1 MVSQTVLLLYIQKQK
16 GVFQNMK
23 KQKIT
28 TLLLTMALCA
38 SAVLSGCAAS
48 AASQTEPNQ
57 STTSSTP
64 FEEAKDSGT
73 PISSDEASSVQA
85 YENDEVLSS
94 EEQAKAEQERRAEI
108 AEKYSIY
115 EPYGM
120 TYDTEKD
127 RFFYNGQVVRYFKDH
142 INSNETNG
150 FSYDDGVIDVEPIRD
165 EDGTLTGLK
174 QSSDADFNARTK
186 EQEALKAELE
196 KAWITPGSGSFEQG
210 DPNYRDDSLD
220 AYTEFGVS
228 YDKSSNHWMYGEKPI
243 YILYDK
249 EHYTFCDKGVS
260 DGVSLNVVRDKAG
273 NIEKLVSVD
282 KGELEQF
289 VK

>member
-127 RFFYNGQVVRYFKDH
+127 RFFYNGQVVRYFKDQ

-165 EDGTLTGLK
+165 ENGTLTGLK

-186 EQEALKAELE
+186 EQEALKAEFE
-196 KAWITPGSGSFEQG
+196 KAGITAGSGSFEQG

-220 AYTEFGVS
+220 AYAEFGVS
-228 YDKSSNHWMYGEKPI
+228 YDKTSNHWMYGEKPI

-260 DGVSLNVVRDKAG
+260 DGVSLNVVRDKDG
-273 NIEKLVSVD
+273 NIEKLVYVD

>member
-1 MVSQTVLLLYIQKQK
+1 MVSQIVLLLYIQKQK

-28 TLLLTMALCA
+28 TLLLTMVLCA
-38 SAVLSGCAAS
+38 SAVLSGC

-127 RFFYNGQVVRYFKDH
+127 RFFYNGQVVRYFKDQ

-150 FSYDDGVIDVEPIRD
+150 FSYCSATSFLRNWDSI
-165 EDGTLTGLK
+165 
-174 QSSDADFNARTK
+174 
-186 EQEALKAELE
+186 LE
-196 KAWITPGSGSFEQG
+196 KKRANLRSISEPARLRQPPPRSTGSAHARGRAQSIREERRIAAPPVLFALLWVRLLSALYGPFCGPLRPFGGCPRGVTP
-210 DPNYRDDSLD
+210 P
-220 AYTEFGVS
+220 
-228 YDKSSNHWMYGEKPI
+228 P
-243 YILYDK
+243 
-249 EHYTFCDKGVS
+249 
-260 DGVSLNVVRDKAG
+260 
-273 NIEKLVSVD
+273 
-282 KGELEQF
+282 
-289 VK
+289 

>member
-1 MVSQTVLLLYIQKQK
+1 
-16 GVFQNMK
+16 MK

-64 FEEAKDSGT
+64 YEEAKDSGT

-127 RFFYNGQVVRYFKDH
+127 RFFYNGQVVRYFKDQ

-196 KAWITPGSGSFEQG
+196 KRELRPEVVALNKAIRIIVMTVWTHTPNLAFLMTRLLIIGCTTKSLSISFTT
-210 DPNYRDDSLD
+210 R
-220 AYTEFGVS
+220 
-228 YDKSSNHWMYGEKPI
+228 
-243 YILYDK
+243 
-249 EHYTFCDKGVS
+249 
-260 DGVSLNVVRDKAG
+260 
-273 NIEKLVSVD
+273 SVT
-282 KGELEQF
+282 LF
-289 VK
+289 VTKV

>member
-28 TLLLTMALCA
+28 NLLLTMALCA

-48 AASQTEPNQ
+48 AANQ

-73 PISSDEASSVQA
+73 PISSDETSSVQA

-115 EPYGM
+115 APYGM
-120 TYDTEKD
+120 TYDMGKD
-127 RFFYNGQVVRYFKDH
+127 RFFYNEQVVRYFKDQ
-142 INSNETNG
+142 ISSNETNG

-165 EDGTLTGLK
+165 EAGTLTDLK

-186 EQEALKAELE
+186 EQESLKAELE
-196 KAWITPGSGSFEQG
+196 KAGITRHFENDNLQKTVEEIAAFV
-210 DPNYRDDSLD
+210 L
-220 AYTEFGVS
+220 S
-228 YDKSSNHWMYGEKPI
+228 YNG
-243 YILYDK
+243 
-249 EHYTFCDKGVS
+249 
-260 DGVSLNVVRDKAG
+260 
-273 NIEKLVSVD
+273 
-282 KGELEQF
+282 
-289 VK
+289 

>member
-1 MVSQTVLLLYIQKQK
+1 
-16 GVFQNMK
+16 MK

-64 FEEAKDSGT
+64 LEEAKDSGT
-73 PISSDEASSVQA
+73 PISSDEASSAQA

-115 EPYGM
+115 APYGM

-127 RFFYNGQVVRYFKDH
+127 RFFYNGQVVRYFKDQ
-142 INSNETNG
+142 ISSNETNG

-165 EDGTLTGLK
+165 ESGTLTGLK
-174 QSSDADFNARTK
+174 QSSDADFNAHTK
-186 EQEALKAELE
+186 EQEALKTELE
-196 KAWITPGSGSFEQG
+196 KA
-210 DPNYRDDSLD
+210 
-220 AYTEFGVS
+220 
-228 YDKSSNHWMYGEKPI
+228 
-243 YILYDK
+243 
-249 EHYTFCDKGVS
+249 
-260 DGVSLNVVRDKAG
+260 
-273 NIEKLVSVD
+273 
-282 KGELEQF
+282 
-289 VK
+289 

>member
-1 MVSQTVLLLYIQKQK
+1 
-16 GVFQNMK
+16 MK

-115 EPYGM
+115 VLLHHTLSLTTYHKIVSFSTFARM
-120 TYDTEKD
+120 TTTAPSPLGRARSSWPKPTTARTPLSSRKTGTRSRSDAGIPCSANRSESFLVQPLPTA
-127 RFFYNGQVVRYFKDH
+127 RSLSPALRGVQFIVPQ
-142 INSNETNG
+142 I
-150 FSYDDGVIDVEPIRD
+150 FSY
-165 EDGTLTGLK
+165 
-174 QSSDADFNARTK
+174 
-186 EQEALKAELE
+186 
-196 KAWITPGSGSFEQG
+196 
-210 DPNYRDDSLD
+210 
-220 AYTEFGVS
+220 
-228 YDKSSNHWMYGEKPI
+228 
-243 YILYDK
+243 
-249 EHYTFCDKGVS
+249 
-260 DGVSLNVVRDKAG
+260 
-273 NIEKLVSVD
+273 
-282 KGELEQF
+282 
-289 VK
+289 

>member
-1 MVSQTVLLLYIQKQK
+1 
-16 GVFQNMK
+16 MK

-48 AASQTEPNQ
+48 AANQTEPNQ
-57 STTSSTP
+57 STTSATP

-127 RFFYNGQVVRYFKDH
+127 RFFYNGQVVRYFKDQ
-142 INSNETNG
+142 INSNETNS

-174 QSSDADFNARTK
+174 QSSDADFNVRTK

-196 KAWITPGSGSFEQG
+196 KAGITAGSGSFEQG

-228 YDKSSNHWMYGEKPI
+228 YDKTSNHWMYGEKPI

-260 DGVSLNVVRDKAG
+260 DGVSLNVIRDKAG

>member
-1 MVSQTVLLLYIQKQK
+1 MVSQIVLLLYIQKQK

-28 TLLLTMALCA
+28 TLLLTMVLCA
-38 SAVLSGCAAS
+38 SAVLSGC

-85 YENDEVLSS
+85 YENDEVFPLRNRPKRSKNAGLRLLKSILSMNRMVWHTTRKGS
-94 EEQAKAEQERRAEI
+94 FLLITGK
-108 AEKYSIY
+108 SC
-115 EPYGM
+115 G
-120 TYDTEKD
+120 
-127 RFFYNGQVVRYFKDH
+127 YFKDQ

-186 EQEALKAELE
+186 EQEHWKPNWKRRELRPEVVALNKAIRIIVMTVWTHTPNLAFLMTRLLIIGCTTKSYLYPLRQGALHFLWQRCEWWHLLE
-196 KAWITPGSGSFEQG
+196 CCSWQG
-210 DPNYRDDSLD
+210 RQ
-220 AYTEFGVS
+220 
-228 YDKSSNHWMYGEKPI
+228 HWKVG
-243 YILYDK
+243 
-249 EHYTFCDKGVS
+249 FCG
-260 DGVSLNVVRDKAG
+260 
-273 NIEKLVSVD
+273 
-282 KGELEQF
+282 
-289 VK
+289 

>member
-1 MVSQTVLLLYIQKQK
+1 
-16 GVFQNMK
+16 MK

-64 FEEAKDSGT
+64 LEEAKDSGT
-73 PISSDEASSVQA
+73 PISSDEASSAQA

-115 EPYGM
+115 APYGM

-127 RFFYNGQVVRYFKDH
+127 RFFYNGQVVRYFKDQ

-165 EDGTLTGLK
+165 ESGTLTGLK
-174 QSSDADFNARTK
+174 QSSDADFNAHTK
-186 EQEALKAELE
+186 EQEALKTELE
-196 KAWITPGSGSFEQG
+196 KAGFTGGSGSFEQG

-220 AYTEFGVS
+220 AYAEFGVS
-228 YDKSSNHWMYGEKPI
+228 YDKTSNHWMYGEKPI

-260 DGVSLNVVRDKAG
+260 DGVSLNVVRDKDG

-282 KGELEQF
+282 KKELEQF
-289 VK
+289 VS

>member
-1 MVSQTVLLLYIQKQK
+1 
-16 GVFQNMK
+16 MK

-28 TLLLTMALCA
+28 NLLLTMALCA

-108 AEKYSIY
+108 AEKCSIY

-127 RFFYNGQVVRYFKDH
+127 RFFYNGQVVRT
-142 INSNETNG
+142 SR
-150 FSYDDGVIDVEPIRD
+150 IR
-165 EDGTLTGLK
+165 
-174 QSSDADFNARTK
+174 S
-186 EQEALKAELE
+186 
-196 KAWITPGSGSFEQG
+196 
-210 DPNYRDDSLD
+210 
-220 AYTEFGVS
+220 
-228 YDKSSNHWMYGEKPI
+228 
-243 YILYDK
+243 ILMK
-249 EHYTFCDKGVS
+249 RMAFPMMT
-260 DGVSLNVVRDKAG
+260 A
-273 NIEKLVSVD
+273 
-282 KGELEQF
+282 
-289 VK
+289 